1 MESVNI
7 FIDNL
12 VYSYDDPDGVD
23 DILKDGQSKQSIIT
37 NSSTFSQNEII
48 VRWKKETYD
57 IWADDEKERKN
68 NPATTE
74 L

>member
-12 VYSYDDPDGVD
+12 VYSYDDPYGVD

-37 NSSTFSQNEII
+37 NNSTFPQNEII